1 MAFCTIFK
9 VNKCASN
16 ATNTCT
22 IGESNV
28 TNAYTIGEARSAARS
43 IRKVMNKD
51 NNSISDVQ
59 QIAGEKPHKIKI
71 KVGGDID
78 GCYDGKNA

>member
-1 MAFCTIFK
+1 
-9 VNKCASN
+9 
-16 ATNTCT
+16 
-22 IGESNV
+22 
-28 TNAYTIGEARSAARS
+28 
-43 IRKVMNKD
+43 MNKD